1 MTGAGDGSNGRGDL
15 ELVVEPPAAVLVLNR
30 PDRRNALSRA
40 IIRQVPD
47 IIQRIAGKADVAGL
61 IITGSGGAFSAGAD
75 LTEAVA
81 IATEEEFLA
90 YNAEWQ
96 ELSDAIEECA
106 KPVIACIE
114 GFCYTGGLELAL
126 CCDVRIASTES
137 TFAVT
142 SARIGSVPGFG
153 ATQRLP
159 RLVGP
164 GSAKCLM
171 FAADPIDANEA
182 YRIGLVERLVP
193 VGTTLEAGKSL
204 LSHYAT
210 RAPVSLAL
218 IKQAVNRGVDLNLR
232 DALYLEARLAAQAF
246 ATEDKREG
254 MAAFLQKRP
263 AVFQGR

>member
-1 MTGAGDGSNGRGDL
+1 MVGGDL
-15 ELVVEPPAAVLVLNR
+15 ELVVEPPVAVLMLNR

-40 IIRQVPD
+40 IICQVPD
-47 IIQRIAGKADVAGL
+47 IVDRIAGDADVVGL
-61 IITGSGGAFSAGAD
+61 IITGSGGVFSAGAD
-75 LTEAVA
+75 LTEAIA
-81 IATEEEFLA
+81 IATEEDFLA

-96 ELSDAIEECA
+96 DLSDAIEGCA
-106 KPVIACIE
+106 KPVVACIE

-159 RLVGP
+159 RLVGT
-164 GSAKCLM
+164 GSAKRLM

-193 VGTTLEAGKSL
+193 AGMALDAGKSL
-204 LSHYAT
+204 LGHYAT

-218 IKQAVNRGVDLNLR
+218 IKQAVNRGVDLDLR
-232 DALYLEARLAAQAF
+232 EALYLEAKLAAQAF
-246 ATEDKREG
+246 ATEDKQEG